1 MQSPPASPIAV
12 KDRSLSVSSSSSR
25 GSLTRSQ
32 TLPSN
37 YSKGGLDPVPY
48 SVPVVLSGGPASIS
62 SSRSSFSSSSSLDH
76 TANVPVFDPVTLEEI
91 NGGVST
97 NGHHHHHNVTN
108 DLGQIDEY
116 MTHREG
122 NTTVFLF

>member
-1 MQSPPASPIAV
+1 M
-12 KDRSLSVSSSSSR
+12 SSNSSK

-48 SVPVVLSGGPASIS
+48 SVPVVLSGGPASMS

-76 TANVPVFDPVTLEEI
+76 AAIAPVFDPVTLEEI
-91 NGGVST
+91 NSGVST
-97 NGHHHHHNVTN
+97 NGHHHHHHHAAN

-116 MTHREG
+116 MAHEG
-122 NTTVFLF
+122 IFNFSILYYSILAKN